1 MVTTIAEWFHVS
13 LMFLHRLSRI
23 RSWCPKGVLAKNE
36 RGIHWIGTIEPLC
49 LIRRIEYAI
58 G

>member
-1 MVTTIAEWFHVS
+1 VS

-23 RSWCPKGVLAKNE
+23 RSWCPKRVLAKNE